1 MNYGAYVVISLILQQ
16 HKILSEKYYYLGNAQ
31 GQMIV
36 QGYHLSLFCPLV
48 FMTSLFIGTF
58 AQLQVGAPLG
68 MYYFFFSSLF
78 IDFMSCDF
86 YICICVYLGKIQ
98 TEESWLLFFSY
109 MSKGLSIKAST
120 IARMSNKQPVSI

>member
-68 MYYFFFSSLF
+68 MYYFFFLPYLLTLCAVISIF
-78 IDFMSCDF
+78 
-86 YICICVYLGKIQ
+86 VYVFTWEKSKQKSPGYCFSHTCLKDYQ
-98 TEESWLLFFSY
+98 SRQALLP
-109 MSKGLSIKAST
+109 G
-120 IARMSNKQPVSI
+120 